1 MIAIYYP
8 DFLINKNQSLST
20 HCNLNNDIQNKIKK
34 DCNNLTIYDLI
45 ISHIDLAKKH
55 GIYGFGINY
64 YWLSGDSYYD
74 EVINIFLGSKEI
86 DFPYFIIW
94 KNEYLNITDVNDNN
108 IIINQTYDINNAQY
122 FIQNIKK
129 YLISDN
135 YLKIN
140 QKPILAIYESKV
152 IPNEYLSHLRI
163 SAIECG
169 IGPIIIVGVLKEIGN
184 TNCYKLFDFLY
195 ECPPKNLNS
204 KELIRNEFYYYSDL
218 IYKGNFK
225 YENNLQNITIYKGIM
240 LEPNNISITN
250 KKETI
255 HFRGYSPEK
264 FFLLN
269 KLIIN
274 WTKQYHEIN
283 DYYIFINAWNNMK
296 EGFYLE
302 PDEKYGYASINSLSK
317 AIFNLPYEKK
327 TLNIS
332 NLEKIC
338 KVAVQAHIF
347 YEDLIEEIINKT
359 NNIPIP
365 FDLLIST
372 TSFEMK
378 NLIAEFVNNNSKANK
393 FEITVLYNK
402 GRDVLPLLTQLKG
415 RIKNYK
421 YICHIHSKKSKTSPE
436 IGISWRNYLYNN
448 LLGNNKIISEILSD
462 FESLDN
468 LGFILPET
476 FYEII
481 NLSLILTRKNKK
493 YMNYILKIIFK
504 NYKIGNQ
511 LYFPA
516 GNMFWARVK
525 AVHQIFEYNFDK
537 MFSREN
543 NQVNDTIMHAIE
555 RIWLYLVK
563 LNGFFYKTIFK
574 SIY

>member
-8 DFLINKNQSLST
+8 EFLLDKNKSLSIY
-20 HCNLNNDIQNKIKK
+20 CNLNNIQNKINK
-34 DCNNLTIYDLI
+34 DCNNLTIYELI

-64 YWLSGDSYYD
+64 YWFSGDSYYD
-74 EVINIFLGSKEI
+74 ELINIFLESKEI

-94 KNEYLNITDVNDNN
+94 KNDYLNIIDASDKGV
-108 IIINQTYDINNAQY
+108 IINQTYDINNALY
-122 FIQNIKK
+122 FIKYIKK

-140 QKPILAIYESKV
+140 QKPVLAIYESKV
-152 IPNEYLSHLRI
+152 IFNEYLSHLRI
-163 SAIECG
+163 SAYECG
-169 IGPIIIVGVLKEIGN
+169 IGPIIIVGVLKEIEN
-184 TNCYKLFDFLY
+184 TNYSKLFDFLY
-195 ECPPKNLNS
+195 EYPPKNLNS
-204 KELIRNEFYYYSDL
+204 KELIRDDYLYYSDL
-218 IYKGNFK
+218 IYKGTFK

-240 LEPNNISITN
+240 LEPYNISNSN

-264 FFLLN
+264 FFFLN

-274 WTKQYHEIN
+274 WTKQYHEKN

-302 PDEKYGYASINSLSK
+302 PDEKYGYASINALSK
-317 AIFNLPYEKK
+317 AIFNLPYEKQ
-327 TLNIS
+327 TFNIS

-359 NNIPIP
+359 NNIPIT
-365 FDLLIST
+365 FDLFIST

-378 NLIAEFVNNNSKANK
+378 NLIAEYVNNNSKANK

-415 RIKNYK
+415 RIKKYK

-448 LLGNNKIISEILSD
+448 LLGNNKIVSEILSD

-468 LGFILPET
+468 LGFIFPET

-493 YMNYILKIIFK
+493 YMNYILKIIFQ

-555 RIWLYLVK
+555 RIWLYFVK
-563 LNGFFYKTIFK
+563 LNGYFYKTIFK

>member
-1 MIAIYYP
+1 MV
-8 DFLINKNQSLST
+8 LEL
-20 HCNLNNDIQNKIKK
+20 
-34 DCNNLTIYDLI
+34 
-45 ISHIDLAKKH
+45 
-55 GIYGFGINY
+55 
-64 YWLSGDSYYD
+64 
-74 EVINIFLGSKEI
+74 INIFLGSKEI

-94 KNEYLNITDVNDNN
+94 NNYYLNITDVNDNN

-140 QKPILAIYESKV
+140 QKSILAIYESKV
-152 IPNEYLSHLRI
+152 ISNEYLSHLRI

-184 TNCYKLFDFLY
+184 TNYSKLFDFLY
-195 ECPPKNLNS
+195 ECPPKNLYS

-274 WTKQYHEIN
+274 WTKQYHEKN
-283 DYYIFINAWNNMK
+283 DYYIFINAWNNIK

-302 PDEKYGYASINSLSK
+302 PDEKYGYASINALSK

-327 TLNIS
+327 LLNIS

-347 YEDLIEEIINKT
+347 YEDLIKEIINKT

-393 FEITVLYNK
+393 FEIAVLYNK

-415 RIKNYK
+415 RIKKYK

-468 LGFILPET
+468 LGFIFPET

-493 YMNYILKIIFK
+493 YMNYILKIIFQ

-511 LYFPA
+511 LSFPA

>member
-8 DFLINKNQSLST
+8 EFLLDKNKSLSIY
-20 HCNLNNDIQNKIKK
+20 CNLNNIQNKINK
-34 DCNNLTIYDLI
+34 DCNNLTIYELI

-64 YWLSGDSYYD
+64 YWFSGDSYYD
-74 EVINIFLGSKEI
+74 ELINIFLESKEI

-94 KNEYLNITDVNDNN
+94 KNDYLNIIDASDKGV
-108 IIINQTYDINNAQY
+108 IINQTYDINNALY
-122 FIQNIKK
+122 FIKNIKK

-140 QKPILAIYESKV
+140 QKPVLAIYESKV
-152 IPNEYLSHLRI
+152 IFNEYLSHLRI
-163 SAIECG
+163 SAYECG
-169 IGPIIIVGVLKEIGN
+169 IGPIIIVGVLKEIEN
-184 TNCYKLFDFLY
+184 TNYSKLFDFLY
-195 ECPPKNLNS
+195 EYPPKNLNS
-204 KELIRNEFYYYSDL
+204 KELIRDDYLYYSDL

-240 LEPNNISITN
+240 LEPYNISNSN

-264 FFLLN
+264 FFFLN

-274 WTKQYHEIN
+274 WTKQYHEKN

-302 PDEKYGYASINSLSK
+302 PDEKYGYASINALSK
-317 AIFNLPYEKK
+317 AIFNLPYEKQ
-327 TLNIS
+327 TFNIS

-359 NNIPIP
+359 NNIPIT
-365 FDLLIST
+365 FDLFIST

-378 NLIAEFVNNNSKANK
+378 NLIAEYVNNNSKANK

-415 RIKNYK
+415 RIKKYK

-448 LLGNNKIISEILSD
+448 LLGNNKIVSEILSD

-468 LGFILPET
+468 LGFIFPET

-493 YMNYILKIIFK
+493 YMNYILKIIFQ

-563 LNGFFYKTIFK
+563 LNGYFYKTIFK

>member
-8 DFLINKNQSLST
+8 EFLIDKNKSLPIYCNLST
-20 HCNLNNDIQNKIKK
+20 NQNKINR
-34 DCNNLTIYDLI
+34 DCNNLTIYELI
-45 ISHIDLAKKH
+45 INHIDLAKKH
-55 GIYGFGINY
+55 GIFGFGINY
-64 YWLSGDSYYD
+64 YWFSGDSYYD
-74 EVINIFLGSKEI
+74 EVINIFLESKEI
-86 DFPYFIIW
+86 NFPYFIIW
-94 KNEYLNITDVNDNN
+94 KNDYLNITDVNYKNVL
-108 IIINQTYDINNAQY
+108 INQTYDIKNALY

-129 YLISDN
+129 YFISDN

-140 QKPILAIYESKV
+140 QKPVLAIYESKV
-152 IPNEYLSHLRI
+152 IPSEYLFHLRI
-163 SAIECG
+163 SAYECG
-169 IGPIIIVGVLKEIGN
+169 TGPIIIFGVLKDIGN
-184 TNCYKLFDFLY
+184 ANYSKLFDFLY
-195 ECPPKNLNS
+195 EFPPKNLNS
-204 KELIRNEFYYYSDL
+204 KELIRNDYFYYSDL

-240 LEPNNISITN
+240 LEPYNISNSN
-250 KKETI
+250 KKEI
-255 HFRGYSPEK
+255 IYFKGYSPEK

-274 WTKQYHEIN
+274 WTKQYHDKK

-302 PDEKYGYASINSLSK
+302 PDEQYGYASINALSK
-317 AIFNLPYEKK
+317 AIFNLPFEKK
-327 TLNIS
+327 TFNIS

-347 YEDLIEEIINKT
+347 YEDLIKEMINKT

-365 FDLLIST
+365 FDLFLST

-402 GRDVLPLLTQLKG
+402 GRDVLPLLTQLKD
-415 RIKNYK
+415 RIKKYK

-448 LLGNNKIISEILSD
+448 LLGNNKIVSEILSD

-468 LGFILPET
+468 LGFIFPET

-481 NLSLILTRKNKK
+481 NLSLILTKKNKM
-493 YMNYILKIIFK
+493 YMNYILKIIFQ
-504 NYKIGNQ
+504 NYKIGTQ